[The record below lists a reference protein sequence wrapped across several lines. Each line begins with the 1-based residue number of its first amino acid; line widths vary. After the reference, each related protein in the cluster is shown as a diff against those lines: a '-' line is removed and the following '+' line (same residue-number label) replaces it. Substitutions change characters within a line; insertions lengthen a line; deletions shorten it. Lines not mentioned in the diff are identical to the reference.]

1 MVISWIP
8 THKVAQWLLNL
19 VDRILSWLGLTKSS
33 MAEEVVYTVIILG
46 IALLAGWLTRKVVVL
61 ITQHFVYARRTIFTE
76 EMEHEQL
83 INKSSHIIPPLV
95 FMAFIPFAFQ
105 TDSHALDI
113 LMRIVLVYFVLT
125 VGWTICSV
133 FNVIWVNYN
142 RKENTKNLP
151 LKGILN
157 VAKGLV
163 WMVIAIISVALLVD
177 RSPAALLTGLGA
189 FAAALMLIFKDSIL
203 GFVAG
208 LQLSA
213 NDMLRVGDWIA
224 IPGTIVNGIVTD
236 VSLTAVKVRN
246 WDNTTVTVPPYTLV
260 STQLQN
266 WNKMKQRGRRQIQR
280 SILIDIS
287 TIRPTTPEMLE
298 DFKKLPF
305 MKDYIEKMQKY
316 AAEGEATSLMRDDIK
331 VNGSIDTNL
340 GVFRAYTGLYLHHH
354 PWITMGEL
362 TCMVRELQQTP
373 QAQPLELF
381 CYTNTADWVKYE
393 GIQSDIFEHL
403 MAAVPAFG
411 LSAYSAP
418 SSRDVVNI
426 GNPKPEVMPYNGNSP
441 VPMPAYDPKTNW
453 VIPPNTSGD
462 PGFAYNEHPVYPAN
476 IADMVADAEVKANT
490 PLSPSTTPTPA
501 APAPAAPAHG
511 DVAAGGDA
519 AKQSDA
525 PKGK

>member
-1 MVISWIP
+1 
-8 THKVAQWLLNL
+8 
-19 VDRILSWLGLTKSS
+19 
-33 MAEEVVYTVIILG
+33 
-46 IALLAGWLTRKVVVL
+46 
-61 ITQHFVYARRTIFTE
+61 
-76 EMEHEQL
+76 
-83 INKSSHIIPPLV
+83 
-95 FMAFIPFAFQ
+95 
-105 TDSHALDI
+105 
-113 LMRIVLVYFVLT
+113 
-125 VGWTICSV
+125 
-133 FNVIWVNYN
+133 
-142 RKENTKNLP
+142 
-151 LKGILN
+151 
-157 VAKGLV
+157 
-163 WMVIAIISVALLVD
+163 
-177 RSPAALLTGLGA
+177 
-189 FAAALMLIFKDSIL
+189 
-203 GFVAG
+203 
-208 LQLSA
+208 
-213 NDMLRVGDWIA
+213 
-224 IPGTIVNGIVTD
+224 
-236 VSLTAVKVRN
+236 
-246 WDNTTVTVPPYTLV
+246 
-260 STQLQN
+260 
-266 WNKMKQRGRRQIQR
+266 MKQRGRRQIQR

-373 QAQPLELF
+373 QAQPLEVF

-426 GNPKPEVMPYNGNSP
+426 GNPKPEAMPYNGNSP

-462 PGFAYNEHPVYPAN
+462 PGFAFNEHPVYPAN
-476 IADMVADAEVKANT
+476 IADMVADAEVKANM
-490 PLSPSTTPTPA
+490 PSSPATTPTSA
-501 APAPAAPAHG
+501 APAPSAPAHG

-525 PKGK
+525 PKDK